1 MWVPSS
7 YEIPVLY
14 RKNSLAFWHL
24 CGVYRVEAGSALSK
38 IDFWLRSYL
47 LDQPHPHSLPHRPM
61 FPSLRKSA
69 DGPRRER
76 SRAWYFRF
84 LLMPTLHRV
93 MGRGLMSWLSGNR
106 VLLRDRVASTR
117 SKVELQ
123 QLQTKYHCK

>member
-1 MWVPSS
+1 MPKDGKGTKTTKSLLTRSNFCLLVQFWSNYVSALKGEEDLRAPEEPTTRIMWVPSS

-76 SRAWYFRF
+76 SRAWYF
-84 LLMPTLHRV
+84 
-93 MGRGLMSWLSGNR
+93 
-106 VLLRDRVASTR
+106 
-117 SKVELQ
+117 
-123 QLQTKYHCK
+123 